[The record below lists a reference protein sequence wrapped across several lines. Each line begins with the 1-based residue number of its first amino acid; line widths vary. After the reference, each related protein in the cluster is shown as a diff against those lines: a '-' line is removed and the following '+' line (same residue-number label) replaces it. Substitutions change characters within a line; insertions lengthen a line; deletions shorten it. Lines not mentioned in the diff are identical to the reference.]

1 MSKILIVLRQIRRA
15 RKMSRK
21 TLSELSGVSV
31 SKIAHIENGIQSPR
45 PNTLLKLSQ
54 SLNVEINDTFIV
66 LKD

>member
-1 MSKILIVLRQIRRA
+1 
-15 RKMSRK
+15 MSRK